1 MISLKKERFEK
12 LGLICLYIN
21 VSVVRCHTRSKLLIH
36 VGYNFIDFKQIWLMT
51 LLQDE
56 VIKIHSNVLSEKII
70 VKFTI
75 ITKNNSF
82 MPFSTS
88 YIGDLSLLLLHPF
101 TITMNTNNLHF
112 LHTKIQPNNKYH
124 NKKLVSSNLILRKAK
139 TSNIL
144 KFVSCTSIKHLNTS
158 YWQIHYYKIWLAFFC
173 SNTASLTSLVMDDWL
188 SVSLGD
194 LKRTPYGTPEG
205 LGLSTDMGSSS
216 SMLGLSRSVGV
227 WPSLTPVEQVLW

>member
-1 MISLKKERFEK
+1 MQSMGNSNCQSKNSIKHRSATEKQYRPLKSTRFDFQTSDCVDDERRFWRKKIPFWFLFSMFIHDFTHWVDRFEK
-12 LGLICLYIN
+12 LGLICLYID

-36 VGYNFIDFKQIWLMT
+36 VGYIFIVFKQIWLMT

-124 NKKLVSSNLILRKAK
+124 NN
-139 TSNIL
+139 
-144 KFVSCTSIKHLNTS
+144 
-158 YWQIHYYKIWLAFFC
+158 
-173 SNTASLTSLVMDDWL
+173 
-188 SVSLGD
+188 
-194 LKRTPYGTPEG
+194 
-205 LGLSTDMGSSS
+205 
-216 SMLGLSRSVGV
+216 
-227 WPSLTPVEQVLW
+227 

>member
-36 VGYNFIDFKQIWLMT
+36 EGYNFIDFKQIWLMT

-101 TITMNTNNLHF
+101 TITINTIYIF
-112 LHTKIQPNNKYH
+112 YIQKFSQTT
-124 NKKLVSSNLILRKAK
+124 KKLVSSNLILRKAK

-144 KFVSCTSIKHLNTS
+144 KFVSCTSLKHLNTS
-158 YWQIHYYKIWLAFFC
+158 TSNRQIHYYKITLTHLFFVQILHHSPLLSWKTGYRC
-173 SNTASLTSLVMDDWL
+173 HLV
-188 SVSLGD
+188 
-194 LKRTPYGTPEG
+194 T
-205 LGLSTDMGSSS
+205 
-216 SMLGLSRSVGV
+216 
-227 WPSLTPVEQVLW
+227 

>member
-1 MISLKKERFEK
+1 
-12 LGLICLYIN
+12 
-21 VSVVRCHTRSKLLIH
+21 
-36 VGYNFIDFKQIWLMT
+36 MT

-101 TITMNTNNLHF
+101 TIKINTIYIF
-112 LHTKIQPNNKYH
+112 YIQKFSQTT
-124 NKKLVSSNLILRKAK
+124 KKLVSSNLILRKAK

-144 KFVSCTSIKHLNTS
+144 KFVSCTSLKHLNTS
-158 YWQIHYYKIWLAFFC
+158 TSNRQIHYYKI
-173 SNTASLTSLVMDDWL
+173 TLTHLFVVQILHHSPLWSWMTGYRCHLV
-188 SVSLGD
+188 
-194 LKRTPYGTPEG
+194 T
-205 LGLSTDMGSSS
+205 
-216 SMLGLSRSVGV
+216 
-227 WPSLTPVEQVLW
+227 

>member
-1 MISLKKERFEK
+1 
-12 LGLICLYIN
+12 
-21 VSVVRCHTRSKLLIH
+21 
-36 VGYNFIDFKQIWLMT
+36 MT

-101 TITMNTNNLHF
+101 TITINTIYIF
-112 LHTKIQPNNKYH
+112 YIQKFSQTT
-124 NKKLVSSNLILRKAK
+124 KKLVSSNLILRKAK

-144 KFVSCTSIKHLNTS
+144 KFVSCTSLKHLNTS
-158 YWQIHYYKIWLAFFC
+158 TSNRQIHYYKITLTHFFVQILHHSPLWSWMTGYRC
-173 SNTASLTSLVMDDWL
+173 HLV
-188 SVSLGD
+188 
-194 LKRTPYGTPEG
+194 T
-205 LGLSTDMGSSS
+205 
-216 SMLGLSRSVGV
+216 
-227 WPSLTPVEQVLW
+227 

>member
-1 MISLKKERFEK
+1 
-12 LGLICLYIN
+12 
-21 VSVVRCHTRSKLLIH
+21 
-36 VGYNFIDFKQIWLMT
+36 MT

-101 TITMNTNNLHF
+101 TITINTIYIF
-112 LHTKIQPNNKYH
+112 YIQKFSQTT
-124 NKKLVSSNLILRKAK
+124 KKLVSSNLILRKAK

-144 KFVSCTSIKHLNTS
+144 KFVSCTSLKHLNTS
-158 YWQIHYYKIWLAFFC
+158 NWQNSLLQNHTDSSFCC

>member
-1 MISLKKERFEK
+1 MTKGDFEKKKFLSDFYFSCSFMISLKKERFET

-101 TITMNTNNLHF
+101 TITINTIYIF
-112 LHTKIQPNNKYH
+112 YTKIQPNNKYH
-124 NKKLVSSNLILRKAK
+124 NKKLVSSNLILRKP
-139 TSNIL
+139 
-144 KFVSCTSIKHLNTS
+144 KH
-158 YWQIHYYKIWLAFFC
+158 QIHWNLFLA
-173 SNTASLTSLVMDDWL
+173 
-188 SVSLGD
+188 
-194 LKRTPYGTPEG
+194 
-205 LGLSTDMGSSS
+205 
-216 SMLGLSRSVGV
+216 
-227 WPSLTPVEQVLW
+227 QV

>member
-1 MISLKKERFEK
+1 MKKKKFLSDFYFSCSFMISLKKERFET

-101 TITMNTNNLHF
+101 TITINTIYIFYTQKFSQTTNIIIKSWSHLILYYESQNIKYIEICF
-112 LHTKIQPNNKYH
+112 LHKF
-124 NKKLVSSNLILRKAK
+124 K
-139 TSNIL
+139 TS
-144 KFVSCTSIKHLNTS
+144 K
-158 YWQIHYYKIWLAFFC
+158 Y
-173 SNTASLTSLVMDDWL
+173 
-188 SVSLGD
+188 
-194 LKRTPYGTPEG
+194 R
-205 LGLSTDMGSSS
+205 
-216 SMLGLSRSVGV
+216 
-227 WPSLTPVEQVLW
+227 

>member
-1 MISLKKERFEK
+1 
-12 LGLICLYIN
+12 
-21 VSVVRCHTRSKLLIH
+21 
-36 VGYNFIDFKQIWLMT
+36 MT

-101 TITMNTNNLHF
+101 TITINTIYIFYTQKFSQTTN
-112 LHTKIQPNNKYH
+112 I
-124 NKKLVSSNLILRKAK
+124 SSNLILRKAK

-144 KFVSCTSIKHLNTS
+144 KFVSCTSFKHLSTGN
-158 YWQIHYYKIWLAFFC
+158 WQIHYYKITLTHLFFVQILHHSPLWSWMTGYRC
-173 SNTASLTSLVMDDWL
+173 HLV
-188 SVSLGD
+188 
-194 LKRTPYGTPEG
+194 T
-205 LGLSTDMGSSS
+205 
-216 SMLGLSRSVGV
+216 
-227 WPSLTPVEQVLW
+227 

>member
-1 MISLKKERFEK
+1 MYSVKE
-12 LGLICLYIN
+12 
-21 VSVVRCHTRSKLLIH
+21 
-36 VGYNFIDFKQIWLMT
+36 
-51 LLQDE
+51 
-56 VIKIHSNVLSEKII
+56 II

-124 NKKLVSSNLILRKAK
+124 NNQLVSSNLILRKAK
-139 TSNIL
+139 TSNTL
-144 KFVSCTSIKHLNTS
+144 KFVSCTSLKHLNTS
-158 YWQIHYYKIWLAFFC
+158 NWQNSLLQNHTDSSFCC

-194 LKRTPYGTPEG
+194 LKRTPNGTPEG

-227 WPSLTPVEQVLW
+227 WPSLTPVEQVLWWSRNLVMSIFSDEGDRDRHCSISPRTLVCIMDFLYNT

>member
-12 LGLICLYIN
+12 LGLNCLYIN

-101 TITMNTNNLHF
+101 TITMNTNNLHLLHKKFSQTTNIIITSWSHLLLSYEKPKHQIHWNLF
-112 LHTKIQPNNKYH
+112 LAR
-124 NKKLVSSNLILRKAK
+124 V
-139 TSNIL
+139 SNI
-144 KFVSCTSIKHLNTS
+144 
-158 YWQIHYYKIWLAFFC
+158 
-173 SNTASLTSLVMDDWL
+173 
-188 SVSLGD
+188 
-194 LKRTPYGTPEG
+194 
-205 LGLSTDMGSSS
+205 
-216 SMLGLSRSVGV
+216 
-227 WPSLTPVEQVLW
+227 

>member
-1 MISLKKERFEK
+1 MTKGDFEKKKFLSDFYFSCSFMISLKKERFEK

-56 VIKIHSNVLSEKII
+56 VIKIHSNVLIEKII

-101 TITMNTNNLHF
+101 TITINTIYIFYTQKFSQTTNIIIKSWSH
-112 LHTKIQPNNKYH
+112 
-124 NKKLVSSNLILRKAK
+124 LILYYEKP
-139 TSNIL
+139 
-144 KFVSCTSIKHLNTS
+144 KH
-158 YWQIHYYKIWLAFFC
+158 QIHRNLFLA
-173 SNTASLTSLVMDDWL
+173 
-188 SVSLGD
+188 
-194 LKRTPYGTPEG
+194 
-205 LGLSTDMGSSS
+205 
-216 SMLGLSRSVGV
+216 
-227 WPSLTPVEQVLW
+227 QV